1 MVGTAYEETVEGGAL
16 LDAGEGE
23 DGEAHGERDHHVDG
37 EANSGQAWPKQ
48 PEAFT

>member
-23 DGEAHGERDHHVDG
+23 DGEAYDERDHHVDG
-37 EANSGQAWPKQ
+37 KANGGQARPK
-48 PEAFT
+48 